1 MPDFFSSH
9 LSFALGG
16 HTWLVLRD
24 HSWQGA
30 VLCSSGTQTHM
41 GCLQG
46 KSLPPALSVHPHSR
60 FQGDFLLFC
69 SWTQWFPLRTP
80 AGSFGIIDSKLEF
93 WGIMSGGPRST
104 HLTFLGQT
112 ISTDWE

>member
-9 LSFALGG
+9 LFFVSGG
-16 HTWLVLRD
+16 HTWLVLGD

-30 VLCSSGTQTHM
+30 VLCSSGTQTHT

-46 KSLPPALSVHPHSR
+46 KSLPLRCLCTLIPG
-60 FQGDFLLFC
+60 FKEIFFC

-80 AGSFGIIDSKLEF
+80 AGSFDTIDSKLEF
-93 WGIMSGGPRST
+93 WGIMSGGPHHT